1 MFVSH
6 KGRVGVW
13 VAGAA
18 GDTHTAEKL
27 CPRASRPQG
36 EESPWG
42 CGHLLVLKPCCS
54 CGRQG
59 EGHGGTLSS
68 SSLDNEVVLQLSLV
82 GLHGHWGPKFR
93 NWRCDCALGGG
104 GGEERR
110 EGKSTSASSRFRC
123 RAFNTYHAAC
133 GPDSKAGVG
142 VAAGA
147 RGPLCESFLSALCW
161 PMTTER
167 NRELVSVLSSS
178 RSWKRETEK
187 PTESQNSS
195 AVVTFLGWRAQVAT
209 KMN

>member
-1 MFVSH
+1 M
-6 KGRVGVW
+6 W

-18 GDTHTAEKL
+18 GDTHTAEKM
-27 CPRASRPQG
+27 CPRASGP
-36 EESPWG
+36 
-42 CGHLLVLKPCCS
+42 
-54 CGRQG
+54 QG

-110 EGKSTSASSRFRC
+110 EDKYTPASSRFRC
-123 RAFNTYHAAC
+123 TAFNTYHAAC

-147 RGPLCESFLSALCW
+147 RGPLCESFLLSALCW

-167 NRELVSVLSSS
+167 N
-178 RSWKRETEK
+178 
-187 PTESQNSS
+187 
-195 AVVTFLGWRAQVAT
+195 
-209 KMN
+209 